1 MRLAWVR
8 SPFWPNDWVYQS
20 GKYRLLV
27 WSPTDSNE
35 WCWDVGR
42 KLSGLEPDEHQARAA
57 AEMALDDLLAADE
70 ESAREKRE
78 LEKREREQTG
88 SANRYAQS
96 AAQAS
101 PTLTSSI
108 GNFGGLSSPTYR
120 QPHTRVYFDGCE
132 GSGKTSLARKT
143 AKRYG
148 LPLLTEVASA
158 VLYEFQQ
165 RVGERASSWER
176 IRADVELSSEVQA
189 RVFQRQLEDERA
201 LPPPAVYDRTLSCL
215 AYAQLYADNFPEL
228 LARVPP
234 EYVENLRQSIVF
246 LVRPQRDL
254 LGASDGVRA
263 IVSWESQVRVDQNIE
278 SLLDMWRVSF
288 VSVDSL
294 NAAARQR
301 TVDWCMRAR
310 GFSKV
315 KVTG

>member
-70 ESAREKRE
+70 EQA
-78 LEKREREQTG
+78 LER
-88 SANRYAQS
+88 ANRYAPVQQS
-96 AAQAS
+96 AQSTAPSQT
-101 PTLTSSI
+101 P
-108 GNFGGLSSPTYR
+108 
-120 QPHTRVYFDGCE
+120 QPQIRVYFDGCE
-132 GSGKTSLARKT
+132 GSGKTTLARRT
-143 AKRYG
+143 ARRYG
-148 LPLLTEVASA
+148 LPLLTEVASG

-215 AYAQLYADNFPEL
+215 AYAELYADNFSAL
-228 LARVPP
+228 LERVPP
-234 EYVENLRQSIVF
+234 EYVENLRQSVVF

-254 LGASDGVRA
+254 LGSSDGVRA
-263 IVSWESQVRVDQNIE
+263 VVSWESQVRVDQNIE
-278 SLLDMWRVSF
+278 MLLNMWRVPF
-288 VSVDSL
+288 ISVDSL

-301 TVDWCMRAR
+301 AVDWCMRSR
-310 GFSKV
+310 GFAKAQV
-315 KVTG
+315 AG

>member
-1 MRLAWVR
+1 VRLAWVR

-27 WSPTDSNE
+27 WLSTDSNK

-78 LEKREREQTG
+78 LEKRELEQSG
-88 SANRYAQS
+88 NANRYAQS
-96 AAQAS
+96 AAQ
-101 PTLTSSI
+101 P
-108 GNFGGLSSPTYR
+108 
-120 QPHTRVYFDGCE
+120 QTRVYFDGCE

-143 AKRYG
+143 ARRYG

-234 EYVENLRQSIVF
+234 EYVENLRRSIVF

-310 GFSKV
+310 GFAKAQV
-315 KVTG
+315 AG

>member
-1 MRLAWVR
+1 VRLAWVR

-27 WSPTDSNE
+27 WLSTDSNK

-96 AAQAS
+96 AAQ
-101 PTLTSSI
+101 P
-108 GNFGGLSSPTYR
+108 
-120 QPHTRVYFDGCE
+120 QTRVYFDGCE

-143 AKRYG
+143 ARRYG

-215 AYAQLYADNFPEL
+215 AYAQLSADNFPEL

-234 EYVENLRQSIVF
+234 EYVENLRRSIVF

-310 GFSKV
+310 GFAKAQV
-315 KVTG
+315 AG

>member
-1 MRLAWVR
+1 VRLAWVR

-96 AAQAS
+96 AAQ
-101 PTLTSSI
+101 P
-108 GNFGGLSSPTYR
+108 
-120 QPHTRVYFDGCE
+120 QTRVYFDGCE

-143 AKRYG
+143 ARRYG

-234 EYVENLRQSIVF
+234 EYVENLRRSIVF

-310 GFSKV
+310 GFAKAQV
-315 KVTG
+315 AG

>member
-1 MRLAWVR
+1 
-8 SPFWPNDWVYQS
+8 
-20 GKYRLLV
+20 
-27 WSPTDSNE
+27 
-35 WCWDVGR
+35 
-42 KLSGLEPDEHQARAA
+42 
-57 AEMALDDLLAADE
+57 MALDDLLAADE

-78 LEKREREQTG
+78 LEKRELEQSG
-88 SANRYAQS
+88 NANRYAQS
-96 AAQAS
+96 AAQ
-101 PTLTSSI
+101 P
-108 GNFGGLSSPTYR
+108 
-120 QPHTRVYFDGCE
+120 QTRVYFDGCE

-143 AKRYG
+143 ARRYG

-234 EYVENLRQSIVF
+234 EYVENLRRSIVF

-310 GFSKV
+310 GFAKAQV
-315 KVTG
+315 AG